1 MLTKAGRRD
10 GPRPI
15 RVSSLMAPAAALRAN
30 APPSPPRT
38 QTRAATGAEQ
48 GWRGPRRLLPVPPE
62 PACSPARGQ
71 SDSCPPTSGR
81 SHPIFFCVPSTWSP
95 LCCSLP
101 WAEASFSFGARPR
114 HALLQGASP
123 HPTSWARGPPASSQT
138 GQSPLDVGLC
148 CQRKKP
154 NPKRKM
160 PTSRLSRP
168 QGTASVRALGIQA
181 TRTRSG

>member
-10 GPRPI
+10 GRRPI
-15 RVSSLMAPAAALRAN
+15 RVSSLMALAAALRAN
-30 APPSPPRT
+30 APPPTPRPGLRQVLSRAGGGPAGCSPFPRNL
-38 QTRAATGAEQ
+38 
-48 GWRGPRRLLPVPPE
+48 PR
-62 PACSPARGQ
+62 SPARGQ

-101 WAEASFSFGARPR
+101 WAEASFSFGVRPR
-114 HALLQGASP
+114 HALLPGASP

-168 QGTASVRALGIQA
+168 QGTVSVRALGMQA
-181 TRTRSG
+181 TKTRSG